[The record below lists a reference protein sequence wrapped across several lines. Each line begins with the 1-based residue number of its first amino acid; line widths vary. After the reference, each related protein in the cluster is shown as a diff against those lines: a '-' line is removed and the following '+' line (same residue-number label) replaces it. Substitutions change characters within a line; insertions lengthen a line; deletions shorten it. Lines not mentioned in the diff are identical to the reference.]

1 MTEHPGFG
9 PTARTQQGTFASLN
23 NPDDTWTVLPVSVR
37 KSQKELI
44 KAKAESEG
52 VSAAAWA
59 REILL
64 QALG

>member
-1 MTEHPGFG
+1 MAEDTGFG
-9 PTARTQQGTFASLN
+9 PTARTQQGTFASLSN
-23 NPDDTWTVLPVSVR
+23 SDDTWTVLPVSVR
-37 KSQKELI
+37 QSQKEHI

>member
-1 MTEHPGFG
+1 MAEHPGFG
-9 PTARTQQGTFASLN
+9 PTGRTQQGTFASLN

-59 REILL
+59 REVLL